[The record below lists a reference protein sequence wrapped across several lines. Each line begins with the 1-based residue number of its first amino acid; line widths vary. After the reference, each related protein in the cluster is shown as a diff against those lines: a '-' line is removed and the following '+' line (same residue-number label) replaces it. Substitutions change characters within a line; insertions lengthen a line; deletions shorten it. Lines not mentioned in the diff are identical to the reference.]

1 MALQHGFGLDDG
13 PSNSFWERSMFKKML
28 SFGLV
33 AGLLVGV
40 PLSCITT
47 SMSGQTMMRYGM
59 VIGYLIMLI
68 ALSAVFVAIKRH
80 RDADLGGVIKF
91 WPAFGLGLGISF
103 IAGVLYV
110 LSWEAA
116 CAIAHLDFA
125 SSYAKAMIAQQ
136 QTKGVSAEGLAKLTA
151 EMEQFKIQY
160 ANPFYRW
167 PMTFAEIFPVG
178 VLVSLVSA
186 ALLRNSR
193 FLPARP
199 TSSSTLPVA
208 QRT

>member
-1 MALQHGFGLDDG
+1 
-13 PSNSFWERSMFKKML
+13 MFKKIL
-28 SFGLV
+28 SFGVV

-40 PLSCITT
+40 PLSFVTI

-59 VIGYLIMLI
+59 VIGYLIMLVG
-68 ALSAVFVAIKRH
+68 LSTVFVAIKRH

-103 IAGVLYV
+103 FAGVLYV

-125 SSYAKAMIAQQ
+125 GSYAKAMIAQQ
-136 QTKGVSAEGLAKLTA
+136 QAKGVSVESLAKFTA

-160 ANPFYRW
+160 ANPLYRW

-199 TSSSTLPVA
+199 AGSALSAARVT
-208 QRT
+208 